1 MLVHR
6 LGYPRREDE
15 REILLRNSR
24 LGIQRSD
31 KGAVVQTEFDV
42 LRQEPVGST
51 EDLVAAMEAV
61 NAVRVS
67 ETFVEHIV
75 DLVDRSR
82 AHPEI
87 ELGCSPRAG
96 ISLVK
101 SSRARALLHGRD
113 YCIPEDLYALA
124 EDVMLHRMRL
134 KYEAI
139 AAGRTGR
146 QVLQELLKALGA
158 PQEA

>member
-1 MLVHR
+1 
-6 LGYPRREDE
+6 
-15 REILLRNSR
+15 
-24 LGIQRSD
+24 
-31 KGAVVQTEFDV
+31 
-42 LRQEPVGST
+42 
-51 EDLVAAMEAV
+51 MEAV
-61 NAVRVS
+61 NQVRVS

-82 AHPEI
+82 HHPEI

-139 AAGRTGR
+139 AAGRNGR